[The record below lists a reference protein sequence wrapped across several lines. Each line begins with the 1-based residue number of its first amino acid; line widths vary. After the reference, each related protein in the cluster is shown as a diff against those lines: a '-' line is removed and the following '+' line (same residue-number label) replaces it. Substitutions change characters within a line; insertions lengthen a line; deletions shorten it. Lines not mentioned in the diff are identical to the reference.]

1 MYNKIMA
8 ASERKHKNFE
18 TDRQGRI
25 SVSPALCAQKEKGKL
40 KLILKRL
47 IQLLQTAKR
56 ALTW

>member
-8 ASERKHKNFE
+8 ASGRNHKSFE

-25 SVSPALCAQKEKGKL
+25 SVSPALHPQKEKGKL

-47 IQLLQTAKR
+47 IQLRKGH
-56 ALTW
+56 